1 MNCFRIVVL
10 AGALIA
16 PAADSA
22 EASGRLVTFDDLQ
35 RRLGE
40 PHRRLLDARPRGEYD
55 KGHIPGAV
63 WVDPKAVEKM
73 AAKPGALTD
82 RAAWEAWI
90 APLGIGPDTEVL
102 VYDAKRQLDAARL
115 WWLLRYLG
123 VGQVG
128 LIDGGFPLWEKQG
141 RPVTA
146 ETRKVEPRKFE
157 VRFRTDRL
165 ATRDEVLG
173 ALRQGKVLVI
183 DARSQAEHTGVEKRA
198 KRGGRVPAS
207 CHLEWTQFVDADGRF
222 LDEAGLRAKLAEAG
236 VRPGQPVITHCQGG
250 GRASVDAFVFE
261 RLGYPTRNYYLGWS
275 DWGNVE
281 DTPVETGP
289 YASERGGDER

>member
-1 MNCFRIVVL
+1 MHGIPIVVL
-10 AGALIA
+10 TAALIV
-16 PAADSA
+16 A
-22 EASGRLVTFDDLQ
+22 EAVAAEPSARLVTFDALQ
-35 RRLGE
+35 HRIGE
-40 PHRRLLDARPRGEYD
+40 PDLRLLDARPQGEYD
-55 KGHIPGAV
+55 KGHIPGAIR
-63 WVDPKAVEKM
+63 VDAKAVEKM

-90 APLGIGPDTEVL
+90 APLGIGPDTRVL
-102 VYDAKRQLDAARL
+102 VYDAHRQLDAARL

-123 VGQVG
+123 IGQVG
-128 LIDGGFPLWEKQG
+128 LIDGGFPLWEQQG

-165 ATRDEVLG
+165 ATRDEVLR
-173 ALRQGKVLVI
+173 ALKQGKVRVI
-183 DARSQAEHTGVEKRA
+183 DARSQAEHTGVEQRA
-198 KRGGRVPAS
+198 KRGGRVPTS
-207 CHLEWTQFVDADGRF
+207 CHLEWAQLVDADGRF
-222 LDEAGLRAKLAEAG
+222 LDETGLRAKLAKAG
-236 VRPGQPVITHCQGG
+236 VKPAEPVITHCQGG

-275 DWGNVE
+275 DWGNAE

-289 YASERGGDER
+289 AAKPGQP

>member
-1 MNCFRIVVL
+1 MNGFPIVVL
-10 AGALIA
+10 AAGLIA
-16 PAADSA
+16 LG
-22 EASGRLVTFDDLQ
+22 ASPSEPSVQLVTFDDLQ
-35 RRLGE
+35 RRIGE
-40 PHRRLLDARPRGEYD
+40 PHLRLLDARPQGEYD

-63 WVDPKAVEKM
+63 RVDAKAVEKM
-73 AAKPGALTD
+73 AAKPGSLTD

-102 VYDAKRQLDAARL
+102 VYDANHQLDAARL

-123 VGQVG
+123 AGQVG

-173 ALRQGKVLVI
+173 ALKQGKVRVI

-198 KRGGRVPAS
+198 KRGGRVPTS
-207 CHLEWTQFVDADGRF
+207 CHLEWAQLVDADGRF
-222 LDEAGLRAKLAEAG
+222 LDEASLRAKLAKAG
-236 VRPGQPVITHCQGG
+236 VKPGEPVITHCQGG

-261 RLGYPTRNYYLGWS
+261 RLGFPTRNYYLGWS

-281 DTPVETGP
+281 ETPVETGP
-289 YASERGGDER
+289 ATKPGPH